1 VKFVQFV
8 AKNSDRGNWEMI
20 VTVNLNPVLDRTL
33 ALPHLTVGQI
43 NRARL
48 VRLDVGGKG
57 FNVSR
62 ALLELGAPS
71 LALGVLG
78 GATGEL
84 LRRGLEEL
92 GTAGDFVFVEGETR
106 QNLTL
111 LDESTGL
118 YTKVNEAGPQW
129 TPDTVEA
136 LLAKVRERAAPDDVW
151 IMAGRLPPGAPT
163 DLYARLITLV
173 QSRGARAYLDSSGQP
188 LRLACQ
194 AAPYGVKPNV
204 EEAEEV
210 VGHRLASVEDLV
222 GATRAFLDFGV
233 QVVAISRGAQGAL
246 VAQGRRVVQATPP
259 AVEIR
264 SSVGAGDAFVA
275 GLVWALEGGRDL
287 AEAARWAVACGTA
300 AALEEGTG
308 IGTREKFE
316 ALAPRIIVEDAGQ

>member
-1 VKFVQFV
+1 V
-8 AKNSDRGNWEMI
+8 I

-33 ALPHLTVGQI
+33 ALPRLAVGEI

-62 ALLELGAPS
+62 ALLELGTPS

-78 GATGEL
+78 GATGEM

-92 GTAGDFVFVEGETR
+92 GIPGDFVFVAGETR

-118 YTKVNEAGPQW
+118 YTKINEAGPEW
-129 TPDTVEA
+129 TQDTVEA
-136 LLAKVRERAAPDDVW
+136 LLARVRERVTPGAAWV
-151 IMAGRLPPGAPT
+151 MSGRLPPGAPP

-173 QSRGARAYLDSSGQP
+173 QSEGARAYLDSSGEP
-188 LRLACQ
+188 LRLACR
-194 AAPYGVKPNV
+194 AVPYAVKPNV
-204 EEAEEV
+204 EEAEEF
-210 VGHRLASVEDLV
+210 VGRRLTSLEELVE
-222 GATRAFLDFGV
+222 AARAFLDLGI
-233 QVVAISRGAQGAL
+233 QVVAISRGAQGGL
-246 VAQGRRVVQATPP
+246 LAQERRFVQATPP
-259 AVEIR
+259 PVEVK
-264 SSVGAGDAFVA
+264 STVGAGDAFMA

-300 AALEEGTG
+300 AAMEEGTG
-308 IGTREKFE
+308 VGTWQKVE
-316 ALAPRIIVEDAGQ
+316 ALAAQITIEEI

>member
-1 VKFVQFV
+1 
-8 AKNSDRGNWEMI
+8 MI
-20 VTVNLNPVLDRTL
+20 VTVNLNPVLDCTL

-62 ALLELGAPS
+62 ALLELGTPS

-78 GATGEL
+78 GATGEM

-92 GTAGDFVFVEGETR
+92 GIPGDFVFVEGETR

-118 YTKVNEAGPQW
+118 YTKINEAGPQW
-129 TPDTVEA
+129 TQDTVEA
-136 LLAKVRERAAPDDVW
+136 LLAKVRERVAPDDVW
-151 IMAGRLPPGAPT
+151 VMAGRLPPGAPPA
-163 DLYARLITLV
+163 LYARLTTLV

-188 LRLACQ
+188 LQLACQ
-194 AAPYGVKPNV
+194 AAPYGVKSNV

-210 VGHRLASVEDLV
+210 AGHRLTSLEDLV
-222 GATRAFLDFGV
+222 GATRVFLDFGI

-246 VAQGRRVVQATPP
+246 VAQGRRIVQATPP
-259 AVEIR
+259 SVEIK
-264 SSVGAGDAFVA
+264 STVGAGDAFMA

-287 AEAARWAVACGTA
+287 AEAARWAVAAGTA
-300 AALEEGTG
+300 AAMEEGTG

-316 ALAPRIIVEDAGQ
+316 ALASQIVVEEV

>member
-1 VKFVQFV
+1 
-8 AKNSDRGNWEMI
+8 MI

-62 ALLELGAPS
+62 ALLELGSPS

-78 GATGEL
+78 GATGEM
-84 LRRGLEEL
+84 LRRGLAEL
-92 GTAGDFVFVEGETR
+92 GIAGDFVLVEGETR

-118 YTKVNEAGPQW
+118 YTKINEAGPQW

-136 LLAKVRERAAPDDVW
+136 LLAKVRERVARGDVW
-151 IMAGRLPPGAPT
+151 VGAGRLPPGAPP

-173 QSRGARAYLDSSGQP
+173 QAGGARAYLDSSGQP

-194 AAPYGVKPNV
+194 AAPYGVKLNV

-210 VGHRLASVEDLV
+210 VGHRLASLEDLV
-222 GATRAFLDFGV
+222 RATQVFLDSGI
-233 QVVAISRGAQGAL
+233 QVVAISRGEKGASL
-246 VAQGRRVVQATPP
+246 AQGRRVVQAMPP

-264 SSVGAGDAFVA
+264 SSVGAGDAFMA
-275 GLVWALEGGRDL
+275 GLVWVLEGGRDL

-300 AALEEGTG
+300 AAMEEGTG

-316 ALAPRIIVEDAGQ
+316 ALASRIVVEDARQ